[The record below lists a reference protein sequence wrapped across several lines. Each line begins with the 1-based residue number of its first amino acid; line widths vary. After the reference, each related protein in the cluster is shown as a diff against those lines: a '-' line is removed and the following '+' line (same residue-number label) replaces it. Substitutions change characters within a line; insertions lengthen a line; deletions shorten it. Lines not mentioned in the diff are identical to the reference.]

1 MVFTII
7 AVVMILVAFPLAV
20 LAAYAV
26 EERTESPTGA
36 PTSPIAE

>member
-1 MVFTII
+1 MVLAII

-26 EERTESPTGA
+26 EERTDSSTGA
-36 PTSPIAE
+36 PTSAIAE